1 MDYARTRVRAHNLA
15 GSARIGDEAATER
28 TNDRSKIV
36 VNVEKAVRE
45 IHGRSLIDRESHFIL
60 RSCLLGSGSSSVD
73 LIFQNADVCFAT
85 KKEEISHPQLTV
97 EDPLIQFVE
106 IRF

>member
-28 TNDRSKIV
+28 TNDRLKTV
-36 VNVEKAVRE
+36 VNEEETVRE
-45 IHGRSLIDRESHFIL
+45 IQSGWICLQLLYFTELNRQGMHFIL

-73 LIFQNADVCFAT
+73 LIFQSAGICFAT
-85 KKEEISHPQLTV
+85 RKEEVSHP
-97 EDPLIQFVE
+97 
-106 IRF
+106 